1 MYVADL
7 PRPAPGGSV
16 PDNFTGR
23 AWVPPGTMMAAP
35 APIDT
40 QISVIMEQRLK
51 MAQNYFQDR
60 SSMQASVEPEVQS
73 VRIR

>member
-1 MYVADL
+1 V
-7 PRPAPGGSV
+7 GSARH
-16 PDNFTGR
+16 DDAT
-23 AWVPPGTMMAAP
+23 T

-51 MAQNYFQDR
+51 MAQDYFQDR
-60 SSMQASVEPEVQS
+60 GSMQASVEPEVQS